1 MEMDARFDVD
11 HACSVDEAFSKL
23 KCKRYDVIV
32 SDYVM
37 PQKSG
42 LQFLKELREAKNEIP
57 FILFTI
63 EPIEEVA
70 INALNIEVE
79 GYFCKMGKAETVYR
93 ELTHGI
99 VASVERAKCSK
110 LKTRN

>member
-11 HACSVDEAFSKL
+11 HACSVDEALSKL
-23 KCKRYDVIV
+23 ECKRYDVII
-32 SDYVM
+32 SDYIM

-63 EPIEEVA
+63 ESRGEVA
-70 INALNIEVE
+70 INALNIEVA
-79 GYFCKMGKAETVYR
+79 GYFCKMGKPETIYR
-93 ELTHGI
+93 INAWNRCLCG
-99 VASVERAKCSK
+99 
-110 LKTRN
+110 TR

>member
-1 MEMDARFDVD
+1 M
-11 HACSVDEAFSKL
+11 
-23 KCKRYDVIV
+23 
-32 SDYVM
+32 
-37 PQKSG
+37 
-42 LQFLKELREAKNEIP
+42 KELREAKNEIP

-63 EPIEEVA
+63 ESSDEVD
-70 INALNIEVE
+70 INALNIEVA
-79 GYFCKMGKAETVYR
+79 GYFSKMGKAETVYR